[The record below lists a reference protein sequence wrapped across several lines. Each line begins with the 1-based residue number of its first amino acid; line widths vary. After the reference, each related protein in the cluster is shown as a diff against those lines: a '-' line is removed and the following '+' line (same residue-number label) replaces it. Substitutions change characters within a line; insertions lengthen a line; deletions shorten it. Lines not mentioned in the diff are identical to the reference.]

1 MRLMETAN
9 TEQRSKV
16 LLVCTVGGAPEPV
29 VAGIVNARP
38 ARVIF
43 VCSPETRNLVEQ
55 RDAQGKASIL
65 ERLAQNGF
73 PLNPGQYDIEQV
85 EDSQDLEAFVARMR
99 RSVEPRVREWI
110 GRADGYEVV
119 VDFTGGTKC
128 MSAGMVLASLD
139 WRCRWQYVGGSE
151 RTKGGVGIVVDG
163 KEQVVH
169 PKNPWDTLAW
179 RHVLRAAALFDEG
192 DTGGAVAV
200 LNGALREG
208 REGEVKRAL
217 AALRHF
223 CSIYWHWDAFR
234 HKEALKSEKE
244 FQDSSYSL
252 SCLLSGDAIE
262 GLRRRAR
269 EDLPLLDQLAACK
282 RAEPILVA
290 DLYRNGERRMQEERW
305 DDAVARF
312 YRCTE
317 ALAQQALRAHGI
329 ESTSQV
335 PVERIP
341 DSLRRDWNLDP
352 ERTQV
357 ELPLRKSYELLA
369 ALGDPLGQR
378 FLRSTLGREK
388 ESPLMARNF
397 SILAHG
403 FQPVSENDAKAL
415 QTALHELIGGDP
427 GHTIPAFPRLG
438 EVIEFS

>member
-1 MRLMETAN
+1 METAR
-9 TEQRSKV
+9 TKEEPKV

-29 VAGIVNARP
+29 VAGILSARP

-55 RDAQGKASIL
+55 GDAKGNPSIL

-73 PLNPGQYDIEQV
+73 PVSPGQYDIEQV
-85 EDSQDLEAFVARMR
+85 ENSQDLEGFVARMR
-99 RSVEPRVREWI
+99 RAVEPRVREWI

-139 WRCRWQYVGGSE
+139 WRCRWQYVGGTE
-151 RTKGGVGIVVDG
+151 RTKEGVGIVVDG
-163 KEQVVH
+163 KEQAVH

-200 LNGALREG
+200 LKAALREG
-208 REGEVKRAL
+208 REGAVKRAL
-217 AALRHF
+217 AALQHF

-234 HKEALKSEKE
+234 HEQALKSQRE
-244 FQDSSYSL
+244 FMDNPYSL
-252 SCLLSGDAIE
+252 CCLLSGEAIE
-262 GLRRRAR
+262 NLCQKAR
-269 EDLPLLDQLAACK
+269 EDAPLLEELTACQGPE
-282 RAEPILVA
+282 RILIA
-290 DLYRNGERRMQEERW
+290 DLYRNGDRRMQEERW

-317 ALAQQALRAHGI
+317 ALAQHALREHGI
-329 ESTSQV
+329 ESTSRV
-335 PVERIP
+335 PLEKIP
-341 DSLRRDWNLDP
+341 ESLRQDWNLSP

-357 ELPLRKSYELLA
+357 ELPLRKGYELLA

-378 FLRSTLGREK
+378 FLSSRLGNERV
-388 ESPLMARNF
+388 SPLMARNV

-403 FQPVSENDAKAL
+403 FRPVSENDAKAL
-415 QTALHELIGGDP
+415 QKALCELFGGDP
-427 GHTIPAFPRLG
+427 GHPIPAFPKLG
-438 EVIEFS
+438 EVIELR